1 MTALASAVLPGLRS
15 ARRAVTVAFLV
26 HGLAA
31 AAWVAR
37 IPQIKEH
44 LGLSAGTLGLAL
56 LGSPIGVVLATRVA
70 GPAVARFGSRATVLV
85 AGTSAAL
92 APVALGLSVNLPM
105 LVGALVLL
113 GASLGLMDVAMNAQ
127 GVAVERGYGRPIM
140 SGLHGVY
147 SIGTLVAAVVG
158 SAAAHA
164 HVPVA
169 VHLTVLGVLFATLLL
184 VGARTLLDRSSEH
197 LDEEPAPTALSAPLA
212 EPEPADIENPEAG
225 PGETASVSGTA
236 SSGGG
241 GASAA
246 SSEHGAVAAS
256 GRPGSG
262 AASPG
267 GGGSG
272 AAASSGMGAGMLL
285 ALLGVIGLCSFVG
298 EGAMADWSAVYLKES
313 LGAGAGFAGLG
324 YAGCAVA
331 MTIGRLA
338 GDRVVGRFGAV
349 RVLRIGSLVACAG
362 LGGGLAVGAPW
373 AAVTGF
379 TLFGFGVAV
388 VAPVTFS
395 AAGNLPGIPAAHG
408 IARVTAIGYL
418 GLLGGPPVIGLIA
431 QAVGLPWALAVP
443 AALSGMIVLLAG
455 ATRAADR

>member
-1 MTALASAVLPGLRS
+1 MTALAPQVLPDLRT

-26 HGLAA
+26 HGLSA

-70 GPAVARFGSRATVLV
+70 GRTVARRGSRATVLV
-85 AGTSAAL
+85 SGTAAAL
-92 APVALGLSVNLPM
+92 APVALGLSVNLPT
-105 LVGALVLL
+105 LVCALVLL

-127 GVAVERGYGRPIM
+127 GVAIERGYGRPIM

-158 SAAAHA
+158 SGAAHA
-164 HVPVA
+164 HVPVR
-169 VHLTVLGVLFATLLL
+169 VHLTVLGVLFAVLLL
-184 VGARTLLDRSSEH
+184 TGARGLLDRSDPH
-197 LDEEPAPTALSAPLA
+197 LDEEPATALSDPLA
-212 EPEPADIENPEAG
+212 DAPANAAVPD
-225 PGETASVSGTA
+225 
-236 SSGGG
+236 GGG
-241 GASAA
+241 RESTGKAT
-246 SSEHGAVAAS
+246 GT
-256 GRPGSG
+256 GF
-262 AASPG
+262 
-267 GGGSG
+267 
-272 AAASSGMGAGMLL
+272 LL

-331 MTIGRLA
+331 MTLGRLA

-349 RVLRIGSLVACAG
+349 RVLRAGSLVACAG
-362 LGGGLAVGAPW
+362 LGGGLAIGEPW
-373 AAVTGF
+373 AAVAGF
-379 TLFGFGVAV
+379 TLFGLGVAV

-395 AAGNLPGIPAAHG
+395 ASGNLPGIPAAHG
-408 IARVTAIGYL
+408 IARVTAVGYL
-418 GLLGGPPVIGLIA
+418 GLLGGPPVIGFVA

>member
-1 MTALASAVLPGLRS
+1 MTTLAAPALPADLRS

-56 LGSPIGVVLATRVA
+56 LGSPIGVVASTRVA
-70 GPAVARFGSRATVLV
+70 GRVVARRGSRATVLV
-85 AGTSAAL
+85 SGTTAAL
-92 APVALGLSVNLPM
+92 APVALGLAVNLPT

-140 SGLHGVY
+140 SGLHGAFSVGAL
-147 SIGTLVAAVVG
+147 IAAVLG
-158 SAAAHA
+158 SGAAHA
-164 HVPVA
+164 RIPVG
-169 VHLTVLGVLFATLLL
+169 VHLTVLGVLFAALLL
-184 VGARTLLDRSSEH
+184 VGCRGLLDRSHPH
-197 LDEEPAPTALSAPLA
+197 LDEPPHTALSEPLA
-212 EPEPADIENPEAG
+212 DGGPPSASPAEHAPEHGPAEQGEAEQGAAEP
-225 PGETASVSGTA
+225 
-236 SSGGG
+236 
-241 GASAA
+241 GAELGA
-246 SSEHGAVAAS
+246 EHGA
-256 GRPGSG
+256 
-262 AASPG
+262 G
-267 GGGSG
+267 GGVVRGVG
-272 AAASSGMGAGMLL
+272 RGGMKPGL
-285 ALLGVIGLCSFVG
+285 LLGLLGLIGLCSFVG

-331 MTIGRLA
+331 MTVGRLA

-349 RVLRIGSLVACAG
+349 PVLRIGSLVACAG
-362 LGGGLAVGAPW
+362 LGAGLLIGLPW

-379 TLFGFGVAV
+379 TLFGLGVAV

-408 IARVTAIGYL
+408 IARVTALGYL
-418 GLLGGPPVIGLIA
+418 GLLGGPPVIGFVA
-431 QAVGLPWALAVP
+431 QGVGLPWALAVP
-443 AALSGMIVLLAG
+443 AVLSGMIVLLAG

>member
-1 MTALASAVLPGLRS
+1 MTALAAGARADLRS

-26 HGLAA
+26 HGLSA

-44 LGLSAGTLGLAL
+44 LGLGAGTLGLAL
-56 LGSPIGVVLATRVA
+56 LGSPVGVVLATRVA
-70 GPAVARFGSRATVLV
+70 GRTVARWGSRTTVLV
-85 AGTSAAL
+85 AGTAAAL
-92 APVALGLSVNLPM
+92 APVALGLSLNLPM

-147 SIGTLVAAVVG
+147 SIGTLVAAVIG

-169 VHLTVLGVLFATLLL
+169 VHLSVLGLLL
-184 VGARTLLDRSSEH
+184 VALLQAGARALLDRSNSL
-197 LDEEPAPTALSAPLA
+197 LDEGASTTVSDPV
-212 EPEPADIENPEAG
+212 
-225 PGETASVSGTA
+225 TASEDGSEAPPA
-236 SSGGG
+236 SSGK
-241 GASAA
+241 
-246 SSEHGAVAAS
+246 
-256 GRPGSG
+256 
-262 AASPG
+262 
-267 GGGSG
+267 
-272 AAASSGMGAGMLL
+272 GAGVLL
-285 ALLGVIGLCSFVG
+285 ALLGIVGLCSFVG

-331 MTIGRLA
+331 MTAGRLA

-349 RVLRIGSLVACAG
+349 KVLRAGSLVACAG
-362 LGGGLAVGAPW
+362 LAGGLAAGVPW
-373 AAVTGF
+373 AAVAGF
-379 TLFGFGVAV
+379 TLFGLGVAA

-408 IARVTAIGYL
+408 IARVTATGYL
-418 GLLGGPPVIGLIA
+418 GLLGGPPVIGFVA

-443 AALSGMIVLLAG
+443 AALAGMIALLAG
-455 ATRAADR
+455 VTRAADR